1 MHLFGLN
8 VTYFEIKATDGLST
22 CIFSSSKPELFSIT
36 IRHLQATNPW
46 SLFLVRC
53 ALSLRMLHHSF
64 ISYADNSI
72 SVHQNSEL
80 FFICYNMQNFEMA
93 IPYVAWLREYTNVLR
108 YVVDIKH

>member
-1 MHLFGLN
+1 
-8 VTYFEIKATDGLST
+8 
-22 CIFSSSKPELFSIT
+22 
-36 IRHLQATNPW
+36 
-46 SLFLVRC
+46 
-53 ALSLRMLHHSF
+53 MLHYSF